1 MISKTSEVGLDNMT
15 GSVVVVAAVVVAVVV
30 VAVVVVAVVL
40 SANPF
45 VLNKKSDLSVLFKP
59 CGISLKVRN

>member
-1 MISKTSEVGLDNMT
+1 M
-15 GSVVVVAAVVVAVVV
+15 VV

-45 VLNKKSDLSVLFKP
+45 VLNKKLDLSVLFKP
-59 CGISLKVRN
+59 YGISLKVRN